1 MPLFSPIS
9 PLRPFFTL
17 PSRDSGLAVQ
27 RLLPSYYMLCT
38 YCFFLSPSHSS
49 FSPQH
54 FALPG
59 ERDRTL
65 NKHKLCAFFG
75 QDIVRYTEKTKMLNR
90 RQQPFLQGFFF
101 ILLIVLCSLVVSPE
115 AAKKLLPSPEA
126 TAVLG
131 FQSKADMRNH
141 LGFSSNASF
150 QFCNWQVVTCYQQKV
165 VRLIIEDLD
174 LGGIFA
180 PNTLSHLDQLRVL
193 SLQNNSLTGPIPDLS
208 GLINLKTLFL
218 DHNFFTG
225 SFPPSILS
233 LHRLRT
239 LDLSY
244 NNLTGPLPSSLAS
257 LDRLYYLRLD
267 LNRFNGTIPPLN
279 QSSLKTFNIS
289 GNNLTGAIPVTPT
302 LLRFGFSSFSWNPGL
317 CGEIIHKECHSRPHF
332 FGPTA
337 DVVAPPPTVVLGQSE
352 EVHGVELAQ
361 PSSKKHK
368 RTAVIIGFSTGV
380 FVLTVSLVCFVI
392 AVRKQKD
399 KKQSLAATESDDGAT
414 TAQAAAVIQMEQE
427 NELEDRVKRVQGN
440 EGMQVA
446 KSGNLLFFAAGEAQL
461 YSLEQLMRA
470 SAELLGRGTMG
481 TTYKAVLDN
490 RVIVTVKRLDAGKLA
505 GTTKETFEQHMESV
519 GGLRHPNLVPLRA
532 YFQAKEERLLIY
544 DYHPNGSLFSLIHGS
559 KSTRAKPLHWT
570 SCLKIAEDVAQGL
583 SYIHQAWRLVHGN
596 LKSSNVLLGPDFEAC
611 ISDYCLAA
619 LVTSSPEEDP
629 DSITYKPPE
638 TGNSNHQATSKSDVF
653 AFGVL
658 LLELLTGKPPS
669 QHPFLA
675 PDEMMHWLRSS
686 REDDGGD
693 DERLGML
700 LEVAIACS
708 LSSPEQRP
716 TMWRVLKMLQEIK
729 EAVLM
734 EDCELDPH
742 SGIVLN

>member
-1 MPLFSPIS
+1 MLKRTQPL
-9 PLRPFFTL
+9 L
-17 PSRDSGLAVQ
+17 Q
-27 RLLPSYYMLCT
+27 R
-38 YCFFLSPSHSS
+38 
-49 FSPQH
+49 
-54 FALPG
+54 
-59 ERDRTL
+59 
-65 NKHKLCAFFG
+65 
-75 QDIVRYTEKTKMLNR
+75 
-90 RQQPFLQGFFF
+90 FF
-101 ILLIVLCSLVVSPE
+101 ILFLLCSIIASPE
-115 AAKKLLPSPEA
+115 AAKLLPSPEA
-126 TAVLG
+126 TALLG
-131 FQSKADMRNH
+131 FQSKADLRNN
-141 LGFSSNASF
+141 LRFSQNASF
-150 QFCNWQVVTCYQQKV
+150 HFCDWQGVTCYEQKV
-165 VRLIIEDLD
+165 VRLILEDLD

-208 GLINLKTLFL
+208 GLINLKSLFL

-233 LHRLRT
+233 LHRIRT

-244 NNLTGPLPSSLAS
+244 NNITGPIPNSLAS

-267 LNRFNGTIPPLN
+267 WNRFNGTVPPLN
-279 QSSLKTFNIS
+279 QSSLKTFSIS
-289 GNNLTGAIPVTPT
+289 GNNLTGAIPVTQA

-317 CGEIIHKECHSRPHF
+317 CGEIIHKECHPRPHF

-337 DVVAPPPTVVLGQSE
+337 AVVAPPPAVVLGQSV

-361 PSSKKHK
+361 PSAKKHK

-380 FVLTVSLVCFVI
+380 FILIGSLVCFVM
-392 AVRKQKD
+392 ALRRQKD
-399 KKQSLAATESDDGAT
+399 KKQSTAVIESDDGAT
-414 TAQAAAVIQMEQE
+414 TAQVAAVIQMEQE
-427 NELEDRVKRVQGN
+427 TELEEKVKRVQ
-440 EGMQVA
+440 GMQVA
-446 KSGNLLFFAAGEAQL
+446 KSGNLIFCAGEAQL
-461 YSLEQLMRA
+461 YTLDQLMRA

-490 RVIVTVKRLDAGKLA
+490 RLIVAVKRLDAGKLA
-505 GTTKETFEQHMESV
+505 STTKETFEQHMESV

-532 YFQAKEERLLIY
+532 YFQAKEERLLVY
-544 DYHPNGSLFSLIHGS
+544 DYQPNGSLLSLIHGS

-619 LVTSSPEEDP
+619 LVLTSAPDEDP
-629 DSITYKPPE
+629 DSIACKPPE
-638 TGNSNHQATSKSDVF
+638 TRNSNHEATSKSDVF

-675 PDEMMHWLRSS
+675 PEEMMHWLRSC

-708 LSSPEQRP
+708 TSSPEQRP
-716 TMWRVLKMLQEIK
+716 TMWQVLKMLQEIK
-729 EAVLM
+729 EAVLT
-734 EDCELDPH
+734 EDGELDPH
-742 SGIVLN
+742 SGMS